1 MSKLD
6 DKRKKCVLFVVSD
19 ESKTYK
25 LYVRFLRKVITNK
38 DVAFKEDDYWNWGRS
53 IDKCILGVLEW
64 KHDFKN
70 DIEGEGESNDD
81 DEGNVADV
89 RESTESSSTSSE
101 SHEDESLVM
110 NEGMVRRV
118 SSWMEN
124 YETFEGLSNEDGLNA
139 MITLTKD
146 NSLTFEEAVKSKEW
160 KDIMMTEIESIEKK
174 KSWEIVVFL
183 KEWIP
188 LELSGFSRWNLT
200 RMKK

>member
-1 MSKLD
+1 MQFLNSGYNNHMSGINEWFPDL
-6 DKRKKCVLFVVSD
+6 D
-19 ESKTYK
+19 ESFRQSTK
-25 LYVRFLRKVITNK
+25 LNNDTRRTILEKGSVRMQMN
-38 DVAFKEDDYWNWGRS
+38 
-53 IDKCILGVLEW
+53 GVG
-64 KHDFKN
+64 HN

-146 NSLTFEEAVKSKEW
+146 NSLTFEEAVKSKE
-160 KDIMMTEIESIEKK
+160 
-174 KSWEIVVFL
+174 
-183 KEWIP
+183 
-188 LELSGFSRWNLT
+188 
-200 RMKK
+200 